1 MASSLAMNGFRKKT
15 HIWLGNRGR
24 RGRIVLNTF
33 TLVLS
38 CSPPFTTQYLF
49 GGDLRRNKVYYTTTS
64 SQRLA
69 TSFLEDFTALG
80 DLCPRKHH
88 GKMRKMP
95 NFRGCKL
102 IKGNIKAQVLCYT
115 RPTSKYMVKLLSAAA
130 LKWVT
135 FPPPVSFNTHWLW
148 ALWAH
153 FWCAWNNSCE
163 ADKAE
168 IQSKIERGCMS
179 SRSIA
184 CMLAWVICM
193 HVDSISSRTRAVF
206 GGNSRKR

>member
-88 GKMRKMP
+88 GKMRKMS

-115 RPTSKYMVKLLSAAA
+115 RPTSKYMVKLLSTAA
-130 LKWVT
+130 LKWVI
-135 FPPPVSFNTHWLW
+135 FPRQFLSTLIGYELIFGVLEITLLNQAKLKYKVKLKEGACRPGVSP
-148 ALWAH
+148 
-153 FWCAWNNSCE
+153 
-163 ADKAE
+163 
-168 IQSKIERGCMS
+168 
-179 SRSIA
+179 A
-184 CMLAWVICM
+184 CW
-193 HVDSISSRTRAVF
+193 SE
-206 GGNSRKR
+206 

>member
-130 LKWVT
+130 LKWVI
-135 FPPPVSFNTHWLW
+135 FPRQFLSTLIGYELIFGVLEITLVKQTKLKYKVKLKEGACRLGVSP
-148 ALWAH
+148 
-153 FWCAWNNSCE
+153 
-163 ADKAE
+163 
-168 IQSKIERGCMS
+168 
-179 SRSIA
+179 A
-184 CMLAWVICM
+184 CWPE
-193 HVDSISSRTRAVF
+193 
-206 GGNSRKR
+206 

>member
-1 MASSLAMNGFRKKT
+1 MEIGGGGEELSWIHL
-15 HIWLGNRGR
+15 LC
-24 RGRIVLNTF
+24 
-33 TLVLS
+33 LVLS

-130 LKWVT
+130 LKWVI
-135 FPPPVSFNTHWLW
+135 FPRQFLSTLIGYELIFGVLEITLVKQTKLKYKVKLKEGACRLGVSP
-148 ALWAH
+148 
-153 FWCAWNNSCE
+153 
-163 ADKAE
+163 
-168 IQSKIERGCMS
+168 
-179 SRSIA
+179 A
-184 CMLAWVICM
+184 CWPE
-193 HVDSISSRTRAVF
+193 
-206 GGNSRKR
+206 